1 MNAKNIIIGVASVM
15 GLGLLLTIT
24 GMAASSWI
32 KAEVATQIADQLL
45 SAGIVP
51 DHEVAAIDA
60 RVTGNTEDIVR
71 VESKAE
77 QIARILM
84 ED

>member
-1 MNAKNIIIGVASVM
+1 MNPKTIFWGVTSVM

-32 KAEVATQIADQLL
+32 KDEVSLQVGKQLAE
-45 SAGIVP
+45 AGIVP
-51 DHEVAAIDA
+51 DHEIAAIDT
-60 RVTGNTEDIVR
+60 RVSENTKDIDR
-71 VESKAE
+71 VETKAE

>member
-1 MNAKNIIIGVASVM
+1 MNPKNILIGVVSVA

-24 GMAASSWI
+24 GMALKLWI
-32 KAEVATQIADQLL
+32 QVEVKNQLAN
-45 SAGIVP
+45 AGIVP

>member
-1 MNAKNIIIGVASVM
+1 MNPKNILIGIVSVM

-24 GMAASSWI
+24 GMAMKLWI
-32 KAEVATQIADQLL
+32 SIEVGNQLAN
-45 SAGIVP
+45 AGIVP

-60 RVTGNTEDIVR
+60 RVTDNTEDIVR
-71 VESKAE
+71 VETKAE

>member
-1 MNAKNIIIGVASVM
+1 MNPKNILIGVVSVM
-15 GLGLLLTIT
+15 GLGLLLTIL
-24 GMAASSWI
+24 GMAAKLWI
-32 KAEVATQIADQLL
+32 QIEVKTQLAG
-45 SAGIVP
+45 AGIVP

>member
-1 MNAKNIIIGVASVM
+1 MNPKNILITVASVM
-15 GLGLLLTIT
+15 GLGFILTVL
-24 GMAASSWI
+24 GVAASAWI
-32 KAEVATQIADQLL
+32 KAEVTTQVAEQLA

-51 DHEVAAIDA
+51 DHEVEAIETQ
-60 RVTGNTEDIVR
+60 VGQNTKDIVR

-77 QIARILM
+77 RIAQILM